1 MELCTLRNNFLLEKV
16 QFHLFNQQADAIS
29 VWIEEKL
36 PLAKSEDY
44 GTNLQQAEELLN
56 SFNDFV
62 IELKSYE
69 VKLVSIEE
77 FAKKE
82 EENGHSEIVVS

>member
-1 MELCTLRNNFLLEKV
+1 MLEKV

-29 VWIEEKL
+29 SWIEEKI
-36 PLAKSEDY
+36 PLSTSEDY
-44 GTNLQQAEELLN
+44 GINLQQAEELLN

-69 VKLVSIEE
+69 VKLMSMEE
-77 FAKKE
+77 FANKE
-82 EENGHSEIVVS
+82 EENGHSEILVS